1 MFTRYSF
8 GDCHRATLQR
18 TAQVELTSLSHYPG
32 GSIII
37 IYDGDCPFCRSYI
50 KLTRLRELSNTFLLN
65 AREEPDLCQELLD
78 KDVSLD
84 EGMVVIMNNEVYHGG
99 DAINR
104 IALLTNKNTIFN
116 KFVYLVFSRPVISR
130 FAYPVLRGVRN
141 ITLRLLGKKPIHK
154 N

>member
-1 MFTRYSF
+1 MK
-8 GDCHRATLQR
+8 
-18 TAQVELTSLSHYPG
+18 LTSLSHYPS

-50 KLTRLRELSNTFLLN
+50 ALTRLRELANTFLLN
-65 AREEPDLCQELLD
+65 AREEPGLCRELLD

-84 EGMVVIMNNEVYHGG
+84 EGMVVVMNNEVHHGG

-116 KFVYLVFSRPVISR
+116 KFAYFVFSKPVISKYT
-130 FAYPVLRGVRN
+130 YPVLRGLRN
-141 ITLRLLGKKPIHK
+141 ITLRLLGKKSIHAE
-154 N
+154 